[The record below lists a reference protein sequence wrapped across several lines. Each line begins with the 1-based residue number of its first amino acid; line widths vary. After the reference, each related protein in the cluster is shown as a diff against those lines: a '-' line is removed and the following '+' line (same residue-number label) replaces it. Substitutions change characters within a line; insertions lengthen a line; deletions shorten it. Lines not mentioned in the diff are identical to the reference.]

1 MQSDHNSSVLQP
13 SSARLF
19 APSLATPRLVTQ
31 DMSTTHRFKLFV
43 YYIVKLVSVSNLHI
57 HTYIYCSRGS
67 TLRGIL
73 NHLTSPSSLD
83 LIPRMF
89 PILVPASSQCLA
101 CAFFLSFSSRYLL
114 TSMLPLRENT
124 AMSDVGSCRSTCTM
138 YIPQMQC
145 TDSCICTY
153 TCMHA
158 DVNVHAVDVH
168 IHVCM
173 QIYMYMYM
181 QYMYACMYSPP
192 WLS

>member
-1 MQSDHNSSVLQP
+1 MLSDHNSSVLQP
-13 SSARLF
+13 STRLF
-19 APSLATPRLVTQ
+19 APSLAIPWLVTQ
-31 DMSTTHRFKLFV
+31 DMSTTHRLFV

-67 TLRGIL
+67 MLRRIL

-124 AMSDVGSCRSTCTM
+124 AMSDVGSCRSTC
-138 YIPQMQC
+138 
-145 TDSCICTY
+145 ICTY

-168 IHVCM
+168 IHV
-173 QIYMYMYM
+173 YMHV
-181 QYMYACMYSPP
+181 
-192 WLS
+192 